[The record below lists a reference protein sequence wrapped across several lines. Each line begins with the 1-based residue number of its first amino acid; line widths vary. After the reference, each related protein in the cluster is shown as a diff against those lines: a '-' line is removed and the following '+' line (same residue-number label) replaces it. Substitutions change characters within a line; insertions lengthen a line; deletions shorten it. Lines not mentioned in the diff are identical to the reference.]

1 MKWMITCKQATE
13 FIIKREE
20 GKLPL
25 KNHALLWL
33 HMGICGLCKLFAK
46 QSKLIGKNCGN
57 MAEHVSESL
66 SAEDKEQLINSL
78 EKL

>member
-25 KNHALLWL
+25 KKHVLLWL
-33 HMGICGLCKLFAK
+33 HIGICGLCKLFAS
-46 QSKLIGKNCGN
+46 QSKLIGKNCSN
-57 MAEHVSESL
+57 MAEHVTESL
-66 SAEDKEQLINSL
+66 TTTEKEALINTL
-78 EKL
+78 ERQ